1 MVRLALALLLTAM
14 PLAALPVSFVWDVP
28 DAEQVELVEGYRLYT
43 RLIGEDGPVYL
54 LQGTVVGDVY
64 KYEGEAVPGEVWIL
78 RSYNSS
84 GESPDSGSIT
94 IPKLPAPP
102 QGFKKLVLQVQSS
115 SDLDVWEDH
124 TKLLVAAKEANKFFR
139 LTIHPEHSF

>member
-1 MVRLALALLLTAM
+1 MIRLALAFLLTAM
-14 PLAALPVSFVWDVP
+14 PLSALPVSFVWDVP

-54 LQGTVVGDVY
+54 LQGTVIGD
-64 KYEGEAVPGEVWIL
+64 KYEYSGEAQPGDVWIL

-84 GESPDSGSIT
+84 GESPDSESVT

-102 QGFKKLVLQVQSS
+102 QGFKKIVLKIQSS
-115 SDLDVWEDH
+115 SDLEVWEDH
-124 TKLLVAAKEANKFFR
+124 TKLLVAATDSQKFFR